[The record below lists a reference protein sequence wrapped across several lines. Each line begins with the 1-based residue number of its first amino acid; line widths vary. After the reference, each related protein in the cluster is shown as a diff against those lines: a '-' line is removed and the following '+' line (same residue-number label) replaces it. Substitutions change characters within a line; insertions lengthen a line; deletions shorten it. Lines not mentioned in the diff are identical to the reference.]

1 MNSRPHKGAIIKITP
16 MNRYTIIIILITLAV
31 TTTMLTSFLSYRN
44 AGRAADDFLRAQAL
58 GIAASLDTTL
68 ARYGTGDNIFKDIIK
83 SEQWEGIAYL
93 ALYGEDGTVVLHSN
107 KNMIGRKSGDTAIRD
122 ALASGKTHFS
132 YRTLGTGEDVFIM
145 DTALHFGTH
154 EKILRVALH
163 TYPSRKIIRQSRLQ
177 LWSAV
182 GVAVILSLLTVV
194 LLISMKKREDLG
206 RALVEK
212 EKLSVLGEMAAAL
225 AHEIRNP
232 LGSIKGFA
240 QYLRERCAGQDYAG
254 EEAGCLDVIVSESG
268 RIERLTEDLLSYSRK
283 DAVRLG
289 TFRLSELLRELLSS
303 LSLPVSVSVKDLVD
317 DALVLTSDREKLRQ
331 VFANLI
337 QNSLD
342 AISGNGVVTIRGKK
356 EGRMAMLSV
365 EDTGAGIDEQTMQ
378 NIFRPFFTTKAKG
391 TGLGLAIA
399 DRYVRLLGGS
409 ICVESVVGKGSTFT
423 FVIPREMPVAVA
435 GRT

>member
-1 MNSRPHKGAIIKITP
+1 

-31 TTTMLTSFLSYRN
+31 ATTMLTSFLSYRN

-68 ARYGTGDNIFKDIIK
+68 ARYGTGDNIFKDIIQ

-107 KNMIGRKSGDTAIRD
+107 KNMIGRKSDDAAIRD
-122 ALASGKTHFS
+122 ALASGKTHFAF
-132 YRTLGTGEDVFIM
+132 RTLGTGEDVFIM
-145 DTALHFGTH
+145 DTALHFGTS

-163 TYPSRKIIRQSRLQ
+163 TYPSRKIIRQSQLQ

-182 GVAVILSLLTVV
+182 GVAAALSLLTVV

-206 RALVEK
+206 KALAEK

-240 QYLRERCAGQDYAG
+240 QYLRERGTGQDHAG
-254 EEAGCLDVIVSESG
+254 EEAGYLDVIISESG

-283 DAVRLG
+283 DTVQIE
-289 TFRLSELLRELLSS
+289 TFRPAELLGELLSS
-303 LSLPVSVSVKDLVD
+303 L
-317 DALVLTSDREKLRQ
+317 
-331 VFANLI
+331 
-337 QNSLD
+337 
-342 AISGNGVVTIRGKK
+342 
-356 EGRMAMLSV
+356 
-365 EDTGAGIDEQTMQ
+365 
-378 NIFRPFFTTKAKG
+378 
-391 TGLGLAIA
+391 
-399 DRYVRLLGGS
+399 
-409 ICVESVVGKGSTFT
+409 
-423 FVIPREMPVAVA
+423 
-435 GRT
+435 